1 MIFLYNFGIY
11 FYRFGIWIASFFNAK
26 ARLWIRGRQSLFET
40 IENQWFIKKNKTSK
54 IVWIHVASLGEF
66 EQGRPL
72 IEQLKNNYPE
82 KYQIVLSFFSPS
94 GYELR
99 KNDALADFVTYMP
112 LDTAMNA
119 KRFLNAI
126 QPDIVVFVKY
136 EFWFHHLKELKNR
149 QIPTIL
155 IAAVFRP
162 DQIFFRWYG
171 NFFKQLLT
179 NHYFNQIF
187 VQNEDSLKLLQD
199 IGCQQVAL
207 AGDTRID
214 RVTAIAAAAK
224 TFPLIQQFVGNDNA
238 LVCGSTWEADETLIF
253 NWFQKIGSTVF
264 KKIIIAPHEIG
275 KSPIQQLQK
284 RLPNQTVLYS
294 QLIDNQSIDNA
305 TILIIDNIGMLS
317 ALYRYGKI
325 AYIGGGFGTGIH
337 NILEPAA
344 FGLPILFGTKYQK
357 FVEAN
362 ALIATEGAF
371 SVQNIE
377 QLAQKM
383 AFLENLDHWTSTS
396 AVVKQYVD
404 KNRGATLLVTDYI
417 ETYL

>member
-1 MIFLYNFGIY
+1 MLFLYNFGIY
-11 FYRFGIWIASFFNAK
+11 LYRFGIWIASFFNAK
-26 ARLWIRGRQSLFET
+26 ARLWITGRQNLFKN
-40 IENQWFIKKNKTSK
+40 IENQWFIKKNKTHK
-54 IVWIHVASLGEF
+54 IIWIHVASLGEF

-72 IEQLKNNYPE
+72 IESLKKNNPE
-82 KYQIVLSFFSPS
+82 KYKIVLSFFSPS

-99 KNDALADFVTYMP
+99 KNYALADLVTYMP
-112 LDTAMNA
+112 LDTAANA
-119 KRFLNAI
+119 KRFLEAI
-126 QPDIVVFVKY
+126 QPDIAIFVKY
-136 EFWFHHLKELKNR
+136 EFWFHHLNELKNR
-149 QIPTIL
+149 HIPTIL

-162 DQIFFRWYG
+162 DQIFFRKYG
-171 NFFKQLLT
+171 TFFKKLLI
-179 NHYFNQIF
+179 NDYFNQIF
-187 VQNEDSLKLLQD
+187 VQNDQSLELLQN
-199 IGCQQVAL
+199 IGCQQVVL

-214 RVTAIAAAAK
+214 RVTAIAAEAK
-224 TFPLIQQFVGNDNA
+224 TFPLIQQFIGNDNA
-238 LVCGSTWEADETLIF
+238 LICGSTWEADETLIF

-275 KSPIQQLQK
+275 KSHIQQLQK
-284 RLPNQTVLYS
+284 RLPNQTIFYS
-294 QLIDNQSIDNA
+294 QLIDNQSFGDA

-317 ALYRYGKI
+317 ALYRYGKV

-362 ALIATEGAF
+362 ALIATGGAF

-377 QLAQKM
+377 QFAQKI
-383 AFLENLDHWTSTS
+383 AFLENSHHWENTS

-404 KNRGATLLVTDYI
+404 KNRGATLLVANYI
-417 ETYL
+417 EKW

>member
-1 MIFLYNFGIY
+1 
-11 FYRFGIWIASFFNAK
+11 
-26 ARLWIRGRQSLFET
+26 
-40 IENQWFIKKNKTSK
+40 
-54 IVWIHVASLGEF
+54 
-66 EQGRPL
+66 
-72 IEQLKNNYPE
+72 
-82 KYQIVLSFFSPS
+82 
-94 GYELR
+94 
-99 KNDALADFVTYMP
+99 
-112 LDTAMNA
+112 
-119 KRFLNAI
+119 
-126 QPDIVVFVKY
+126 
-136 EFWFHHLKELKNR
+136 
-149 QIPTIL
+149 
-155 IAAVFRP
+155 
-162 DQIFFRWYG
+162 
-171 NFFKQLLT
+171 
-179 NHYFNQIF
+179 
-187 VQNEDSLKLLQD
+187 
-199 IGCQQVAL
+199 
-207 AGDTRID
+207 
-214 RVTAIAAAAK
+214 
-224 TFPLIQQFVGNDNA
+224 
-238 LVCGSTWEADETLIF
+238 
-253 NWFQKIGSTVF
+253 
-264 KKIIIAPHEIG
+264 
-275 KSPIQQLQK
+275 LQK

-404 KNRGATLLVTDYI
+404 KNRGATLLVADYI